1 MLYYNCRREVRKTN
15 ERIKEIRNYFGVTQQ
30 EFAER
35 IKVKRNT
42 VATYEMGRSIP
53 SDAAIALICKEYGI
67 REIWLRTGVGEMLER
82 DPKET
87 EISNLLADIQ
97 KSDENDFKSRLI
109 SALARLD
116 AKGWESLEK
125 LVDMIS
131 EK

>member
-1 MLYYNCRREVRKTN
+1 MLYYNRRREVRKTN

-30 EFAER
+30 EFAKR

>member
-1 MLYYNCRREVRKTN
+1 MRKTN

>member
-1 MLYYNCRREVRKTN
+1 MNNTKD
-15 ERIKEIRNYFGVTQQ
+15 RIKEVRNYFHVTQQ
-30 EFAER
+30 EFADK

-67 REIWLRTGVGEMLER
+67 NELWLRTGDGDMLI
-82 DPKET
+82 DNPKAI
-87 EISNLLADIQ
+87 EISNLLSDLQ
-97 KSDENDFKSRLI
+97 KADENDFKCRLI

-116 AKGWESLEK
+116 EKGWESLEH

-131 EK
+131 EKEK